1 MEPAGN
7 RFAHL
12 LRPIRDLSE
21 NWSIDI
27 AKYLEDYLQ
36 EVIKLRCQRN
46 HVVSQR
52 RLKELPF
59 LLIMVLTT

>member
-1 MEPAGN
+1 MDPEN

-21 NWSIDI
+21 NWNIDI

-36 EVIKLRCQRN
+36 EVIYNRTILRCGRN
-46 HVVSQR
+46 HA
-52 RLKELPF
+52 
-59 LLIMVLTT
+59 LLQLT